1 MKKDKSL
8 IKFMMLIDVKIQ
20 KNIGILTFTCIHFTH
35 THTHKINRLKFVKSR
50 QDGFVC

>member
-8 IKFMMLIDVKIQ
+8 IIFIMLIDVKIQ
-20 KNIGILTFTCIHFTH
+20 KNIGILTFTCIHY
-35 THTHKINRLKFVKSR
+35 THTHKINHLKFVKSR

>member
-8 IKFMMLIDVKIQ
+8 IKFIMLIDVKIQ
-20 KNIGILTFTCIHFTH
+20 KNIGILTFTCIHFTY
-35 THTHKINRLKFVKSR
+35 THKINDLKFVKSR